1 MLRTLTLQRY
11 AQEYHIMMSGDSK
24 QWGREDRLWIK
35 KKKKRMPMSL
45 ITVTSKTENYQIITL
60 ALQVS
65 DRPVAFN

>member
-11 AQEYHIMMSGDSK
+11 VQEYHIMMSGDSK
-24 QWGREDRLWIK
+24 QWGREGRLWI

-45 ITVTSKTENYQIITL
+45 ITVASKTENYQIITL

>member
-1 MLRTLTLQRY
+1 M
-11 AQEYHIMMSGDSK
+11 DK
-24 QWGREDRLWIK
+24 K

-45 ITVTSKTENYQIITL
+45 ITVASKTENYQIITL